1 MTAERLRQKYQ
12 VDPNTNCWLWQ
23 GALSGS
29 SGYGS
34 LRENHKAVYAHRVA
48 WREFVGPIPFGLCVL
63 HRCDNPPCI
72 NPDHLFLGTQADNM
86 RDMNVKGKARGGPKS
101 KLSIAAVQEIKT
113 LYPQLRQ
120 HEIGDKFGISASY
133 VCNITRGRARV
144 RNATG

>member
-1 MTAERLRQKYQ
+1 
-12 VDPNTNCWLWQ
+12 
-23 GALSGS
+23 
-29 SGYGS
+29 
-34 LRENHKAVYAHRVA
+34 
-48 WREFVGPIPFGLCVL
+48 
-63 HRCDNPPCI
+63 
-72 NPDHLFLGTQADNM
+72 M